1 MSKLF
6 NRIFL
11 LIIGALIVGC
21 SSAPPRSGPTGMAG
35 SMQRTMDNYA
45 VAANR
50 CPSGMVRAGS
60 IEMPY
65 YIKKDERNET
75 KTQTRSGTQT
85 KRNKTGNEDAKTS
98 RDRVSQSGI
107 ETTSERREAYGVA
120 VRGTCVLK

>member
-6 NRIFL
+6 NRFFPVFL
-11 LIIGALIVGC
+11 FGVLTVSC
-21 SSAPPRSGPTGMAG
+21 TSAPPRSGPIGMAG
-35 SMQRTMDNYA
+35 SMQRTIDNYA

-50 CPSGMVRAGS
+50 CPSGMVRAGP

-85 KRNKTGNEDAKTS
+85 KRSRTGDEDAKTS
-98 RDRVSQSGI
+98 RDRVSQSALRPHQSAGRP
-107 ETTSERREAYGVA
+107 TVS
-120 VRGTCVLK
+120 L